1 MSPTFPKTWPGLERD
16 NADKSVRQYLKPA
29 FPVLEQGPTG
39 LVLSDCGMS
48 LRDWFAGQALSGLL
62 ACPGW
67 EPPPGDSFAK
77 AAYRQADDM
86 MKARDL

>member
-48 LRDWFAGQALSGLL
+48 LRDWFAGQALSG
-62 ACPGW
+62 CITKP
-67 EPPPGDSFAK
+67 D
-77 AAYRQADDM
+77 AYSEHHNIAIEAYEIADAM
-86 MKARDL
+86 MKARES